1 MKKQLI
7 IALAFSI
14 SAFSFAQKKEL
25 KSAEKA
31 IKSNNFAEAKAAL
44 NLAEGL
50 MSSMDEKTKAKYY
63 YLKGQALYANGAAS
77 MEDIDASLMN
87 LNKAKGTYK
96 SEIAALEQN
105 IVNGLLQ
112 KGNDAY
118 GKKDYSI
125 ASKFFEK
132 SYRVKEKDTI
142 YLYYAAATAVNVQ
155 EYDRALKIYEELK
168 TLGYTGIE
176 KQYFATNKETGKEEV
191 LDKTKSQKRLKHCK
205 YNDSNSNSCMS
216 YKYYLLLHYLQNHY
230 LIRH

>member
-1 MKKQLI
+1 MKKQLV

-96 SEIAALEQN
+96 SEIIGSNL
-105 IVNGLLQ
+105 
-112 KGNDAY
+112 
-118 GKKDYSI
+118 
-125 ASKFFEK
+125 
-132 SYRVKEKDTI
+132 
-142 YLYYAAATAVNVQ
+142 VQ
-155 EYDRALKIYEELK
+155 
-168 TLGYTGIE
+168 
-176 KQYFATNKETGKEEV
+176 
-191 LDKTKSQKRLKHCK
+191 SW
-205 YNDSNSNSCMS
+205 
-216 YKYYLLLHYLQNHY
+216 
-230 LIRH
+230 